1 MVLLL
6 VLVVLFASVESI
18 PLVHDELVEFV
29 ALCPPNDNDIEMIKH
44 DDIQTM
50 KHDDIEMMKSK
61 KNDQQPRNIKLKDN
75 VDDVINFED
84 ATLIKKPI
92 ESSEIS
98 KKQSDAFGNFGET
111 FKNAKPSKQI
121 PVSEK
126 KGRVYG
132 SSCIRKMVCRRMRGM
147 RKKMCFPRLVCT
159 SSG

>member
-1 MVLLL
+1 MVSLL
-6 VLVVLFASVESI
+6 VLVVLFASVENM
-18 PLVHDELVEFV
+18 PLVHDQLVEFE
-29 ALCPPNDNDIEMIKH
+29 ALCPPNDNDI
-44 DDIQTM
+44 QTM
-50 KHDDIEMMKSK
+50 KYDDIEMMKSK
-61 KNDQQPRNIKLKDN
+61 PKKNDQQQRNKILKNN

-92 ESSEIS
+92 ESSENN
-98 KKQSDAFGNFGET
+98 KKQLDAFGNFGET
-111 FKNAKPSKQI
+111 FKNAKPEKSI

-132 SSCIRKMVCRRMRGM
+132 SSCIRKMVCRRMKGM

>member
-1 MVLLL
+1 MVSLL
-6 VLVVLFASVESI
+6 VLVVLFASVENM
-18 PLVHDELVEFV
+18 PLVHDQLVEFE
-29 ALCPPNDNDIEMIKH
+29 ALCPPNDNDI
-44 DDIQTM
+44 QTM
-50 KHDDIEMMKSK
+50 KYDDIEMMKSK
-61 KNDQQPRNIKLKDN
+61 PKKNDQQQRNKILKNN

-132 SSCIRKMVCRRMRGM
+132 SSCIRKMVCRRMKGM